1 MELQK
6 LQQRIIG
13 LLRERDVTHVMIDD
27 DDLVFQA
34 NAIPT
39 SIRIRISISDSALVV
54 RGFIPFFVPKS
65 RRPAMAEAICRAV
78 WQLKFA
84 VFEMDWD
91 DGELR
96 CRADIP
102 LFGTDPTDEQ
112 INNLIYAVWANC
124 ETYCS
129 AFLEVMVANADPALA
144 IVKVEET
151 EEERPQQARNTDLS
165 VN

>member
-1 MELQK
+1 MELQRV
-6 LQQRIIG
+6 QQRIIG
-13 LLRERDVTHVMIDD
+13 LLRERDVTHVTVEDN
-27 DDLVFQA
+27 DLIFQA
-34 NAIPT
+34 NANPT
-39 SIRIRISISDSALVV
+39 SIRVRISISDSALVV

-96 CRADIP
+96 CRADLP
-102 LFGTDPTDEQ
+102 LFGAEPTDEQ
-112 INNLIYAVWANC
+112 INKLIYAVWANC

-129 AFLEVMVANADPALA
+129 AFLNVMVAGADPSLEVA
-144 IVKVEET
+144 KVEET
-151 EEERPQQARNTDLS
+151 EEERPQPSRNTDLS